1 VATVASGLALAL
13 YLPTMN
19 RSIGFIDKG
28 ELVAAAS
35 TLGIPH
41 PTGYP
46 TSMLLGYVFTRL
58 LPIRRVLALNVMSA
72 VLVAASAGALT
83 FLFDQLLQKIDP
95 PANKKDRKNE
105 SPLDPA
111 TRLLFAGAAGLGI
124 ALTGTWWGQGNG
136 FEVYSLHA
144 LFLPLVI
151 IAFLRFVD
159 GWPGPEEPLVTRR
172 GTVFALLVGLSF
184 TNHLTTVLL
193 APGLLAYYAMAAPR
207 GKRAV
212 WAKRL
217 LGLAPGLVLGLLP
230 YAWLPFR
237 ARMRPWFNWGNPS
250 TAEALWNHVRGK
262 QYSVWFGDWSV
273 FGDQTQFF
281 LAKLPL
287 ELGLIGLLLVVA
299 GMVLA
304 AKRARKTGVM
314 AALFVV
320 ACMIWSGSYGIL
332 EIAPYYMTAI
342 LGLGLFSGFGLLW
355 VYHVIGHRMSLAAAA
370 LLVALTAGLNYESND
385 EAPNT
390 YVEDMT
396 RNVLG
401 ALPRDAVIYSS
412 LWDFWVAGS
421 FYLQKVEGLRSDVL
435 VVDPELVRRAWY
447 LEQLEHDHPDFT
459 SPLQAELAEFR
470 KQLYKFDHDLPYDPK
485 EIDQAYFGL
494 LNAMVDRHVEE
505 RPAYVTA
512 EVSPRV
518 GERLFRVPHGLA
530 FRLVQDPKSYVPEDF
545 PHYTFRAW
553 PGRVD
558 YYVAKTHELYG
569 TAIFER
575 GRYEKMNGHES
586 VALRYLDYAISF
598 DPRFDPEHVPSLPL
612 GSESSVKS
620 ATAFFGRLRALKA
633 Q

>member
-1 VATVASGLALAL
+1 VATIASGLALSL
-13 YLPTMN
+13 YLPTMS

-28 ELVAAAS
+28 ELIAAAS

-46 TSMLLGYVFTRL
+46 TSMLLGYAFTRL
-58 LPIRRVLALNVMSA
+58 LPIRQVLALNVMSA

-83 FLFDQLLQKIDP
+83 VLFDDLLQKIDP
-95 PANKKDRKNE
+95 SSKAKE
-105 SPLDPA
+105 SITEPFDA
-111 TRLLFAGAAGLGI
+111 TTRRLFAGAAALGI

-144 LFLPLVI
+144 LFLPLTI

-159 GWPGPEEPLVTRR
+159 GWSGESEPLVTMR
-172 GTVFALLVGLSF
+172 GTLFALLVGLSF
-184 TNHLTTVLL
+184 TNHLTTVLI
-193 APGLLAYYAMAAPR
+193 APGLLAYYFMSAPS
-207 GKRAV
+207 GKMGAWSR
-212 WAKRL
+212 RL
-217 LGLAPGLVLGLLP
+217 IGLAPGFVLGLLP
-230 YAWLPFR
+230 YAWLPLR
-237 ARMRPWFNWGNPS
+237 ASMRPWFNWGNPS

-287 ELGLIGLLLVVA
+287 ELGVIGLVLVVA
-299 GMVLA
+299 GAVLA
-304 AKRARKTGVM
+304 ARRSRKTGVM
-314 AALFVV
+314 AALFVI
-320 ACMIWSGSYGIL
+320 ACMIWSGSYSIL

-342 LGLGLFSGFGLLW
+342 LGLGLLSGLGLIW
-355 VYHVIGHRMSLAAAA
+355 VFEILGRRMSLGAAA
-370 LLVALTAGLNYESND
+370 LLVALTAAFNYDASD

-396 RNVLG
+396 RNMLG
-401 ALPRDAVIYSS
+401 ALPNKTVIYSS
-412 LWDFWVAGS
+412 MWDFWVAGS

-435 VVDPELVRRAWY
+435 VIDPELVRRAWY
-447 LEQLEHDHPDFT
+447 LEQLEHDQPAFM
-459 SPLQAELAEFR
+459 SPLQTELAEFR
-470 KQLYKFDHDLPYDPK
+470 KQLYKFDHDQPYDPK

-494 LNAMVDRHVEE
+494 LNAMVDRHIEE
-505 RPAYVTA
+505 RPAYVTS

-530 FRLVQDPKSYVPEDF
+530 FRLVQDPKTYLPEDF
-545 PHYTFRAW
+545 PHYTFRGW

-598 DPRFDPEHVPSLPL
+598 DPRFDPEHLPSLPL